1 MDIRTLEKNQKLI
14 AASRPFQ
21 EPMLSQLRQYYRI
34 GLTWSSNALEGNT
47 LTESETKVLLE
58 DGLTVGGKPLRD
70 TYEAMG
76 HAKAYDFMFTLLR
89 GRMVTEENIR
99 YLHYL
104 FYKDIDSTRAGAYRT
119 IPVFISGSSYPVTA
133 PADIPQAMNGL
144 IQWEGGMDELHPVEA
159 AALIHQKFV
168 FIHPFIDGNGR
179 VGRLLMNTILIQRG
193 YLPVIIPPIRRLD
206 YIRLL
211 EKAHEDMN
219 PFIDFIAEMEIQS
232 QDEIIR
238 LLHLDAPCSSI

>member
-1 MDIRTLEKNQKLI
+1 MDTRTLEKNQKLI
-14 AASRPFQ
+14 AAARPFR
-21 EPMLSQLRQYYRI
+21 EPMLSQLRKYYRI

-70 TYEAMG
+70 TYEAVG

-89 GRMVTEENIR
+89 GNRVTEENIR
-99 YLHYL
+99 FMHYL
-104 FYKDIDSTRAGAYRT
+104 FYKDIDSTRAGEYRT
-119 IPVFISGSSYPVTA
+119 VPVFISGSAHPVTA
-133 PADIPQAMNGL
+133 AADIPRAMEGL
-144 IQWEGGMDELHPVEA
+144 IRWEDTMDSLHPVEA

-179 VGRLLMNTILIQRG
+179 VGRLLMNTVLIQRG
-193 YLPVIIPPIRRLD
+193 YLPIIIPPIRRLE
-206 YIRLL
+206 YIQLL
-211 EKAHEDMN
+211 EKAHEDVN

-232 QDEIIR
+232 QEEIIR
-238 LLHLDAPCSSI
+238 LLHLDKP